1 MKILH
6 VTPTYLPAVR
16 YGGPIFAVH
25 GLCRA
30 LVTRGHQVDV
40 FTTTIDGPD
49 DSNVPLAIPVNLD
62 SVKVHYFASPFLRRL
77 AWAPTMKGVLRQEA
91 AKAAVMHLHS
101 VFLWPTYA
109 AASAARTARTPY
121 VVGPRGALVK
131 KLVRKRN
138 QLLKTAWI
146 ALVERSTFEH
156 AAAIHVTSKVE
167 AVELQRFGWNLPR
180 IAVIPNGVDEPVN
193 LVGLPAADVQL
204 ITRQQPL
211 VLFLGR
217 LSWVKGLDRL
227 LQAFALTRVG
237 TLAIVG
243 PDYENL
249 LPQLLHSTT
258 KLGIAER
265 VHFLPRI
272 VVGLDKERI
281 FSAAQVLVLP
291 SYSENFGN
299 TILEAMIRSVPVVVT
314 REVGAADIVSQS
326 GGGVVV
332 EGEPNILA
340 EAIAGLLENPQRAR
354 QIGQTGRYY
363 VAERYSWSSVA
374 AQMEQLYEEI
384 RVPGHKC

>member
-25 GLCRA
+25 GLCRG
-30 LVTRGHQVDV
+30 LVARGHQVDV

-62 SVKVHYFASPFLRRL
+62 SVKVHYFASPVLRRL
-77 AWAPTMKGVLRQEA
+77 AWAPAMKGALRQEA
-91 AKAAVMHLHS
+91 AKATVLHLHS

-109 AASAARTARTPY
+109 AARAAKKSRTPY
-121 VVGPRGALVK
+121 VISPRGALVK
-131 KLVRKRN
+131 ELVRKRN

-156 AAAIHVTSKVE
+156 AAAIHVTSKAE
-167 AVELQRFGWNLPR
+167 ATELQRFGWYLPR
-180 IAVIPNGVDEPVN
+180 IAVIPNGTDEPVHP
-193 LVGLPAADVQL
+193 VGLPASDIQH

-227 LQAFALTRVG
+227 LQAFALTRLG

-249 LPQLLHSTT
+249 LPHLLHLAT

-265 VHFLPRI
+265 VHFLPRM
-272 VVGLDKERI
+272 VVGLDKEYL
-281 FSAAQVLVLP
+281 FAAAQILVLP
-291 SYSENFGN
+291 SYSESFGN
-299 TILEAMIRSVPVVVT
+299 TVLEALTRSVPVVVT
-314 REVGAADIVSQS
+314 KEVGAADIVRPS

-332 EGEPNILA
+332 EGQPRLLA
-340 EAIAGLLENPQRAR
+340 EAITSLLENPARAR
-354 QIGQTGRYY
+354 EIGQAGRRH
-363 VAERYSWSSVA
+363 VAERYSWSSIA
-374 AQMEQLYEEI
+374 AQMEELYEEI
-384 RVPGHKC
+384 KMSGQKC